1 MSAEVSTGADG
12 KKSKRP
18 RPGGNGRSVARLL
31 AVQALYQMDIT
42 GSAVETVVEEFV
54 RFRLGR
60 DADRSLFL
68 DLVRGVVTAKE
79 ALAELV
85 GGALKDEAR
94 LERLE
99 VVLRAIM
106 MCGAYEL
113 RSRSDVPPR
122 VTINEYVEVT
132 HSFYGGKEPGLVNG
146 VLDKLGRVLREDEMG
161 GRGDGATAGA
171 G

>member
-1 MSAEVSTGADG
+1 MTAETSTRADG
-12 KKSKRP
+12 NDAGKP
-18 RPGGNGRSVARLL
+18 RKGVNGRSVARLL
-31 AVQALYQMDIT
+31 AVQALYQMEIT
-42 GSAVETVVEEFV
+42 GTPVETVVEEFV
-54 RFRLGR
+54 NFRLDR
-60 DADRSLFL
+60 DANRSLFL
-68 DLVRGVVTAKE
+68 DLVRGVVTSKE

-85 GGALKDEAR
+85 GGALKDAAR

-113 RSRSDVPPR
+113 RSRTDVPPR

-132 HSFYGGKEPGLVNG
+132 HSFFGGKEPGLVNG
-146 VLDKLGRVLREDEMG
+146 VLDQLGRVLREDELG
-161 GRGDGATAGA
+161 GRGDDTTAGA